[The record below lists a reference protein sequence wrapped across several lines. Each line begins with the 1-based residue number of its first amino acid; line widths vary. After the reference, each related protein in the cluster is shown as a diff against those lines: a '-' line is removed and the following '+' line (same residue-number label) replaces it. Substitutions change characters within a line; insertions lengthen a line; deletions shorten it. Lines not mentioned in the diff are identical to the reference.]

1 VSLQTVSSCRAIGLI
16 RVSTDKQ
23 AESGLGL
30 EAQQASITACAGR
43 LHLPLATVYLEGS
56 RTTGTSGSLAIAN
69 RPILLAARCESPTA
83 FERRCIPA
91 GCVAPPSNI
100 PDILGRHALPA
111 GRLAVLGATPDFHHG
126 LLEAIA
132 ALKRGDVLLVAKRD
146 RIGRD
151 AIAVAMIERLVT
163 KRGARIVSAA
173 GEGSDADGPSDVLMR
188 RLIDSFAEYERLI
201 IGARTKH
208 ALAAKRRR
216 GERTSRFA
224 PYGYAIN
231 PDGRTLD
238 TSDGE
243 QRTLAIMRARRV
255 EGCSLQG
262 IADYL
267 NRLGLP
273 TRGGA
278 PWRFQY
284 VRSILRRSVAA

>member
-1 VSLQTVSSCRAIGLI
+1 VPSCRAIGLI

-30 EAQQASITACAGR
+30 EAQQASIVACAAR
-43 LHLPLATVYLEGS
+43 MHLPLATVYLEGS

-69 RPILLAARCESPTA
+69 RP
-83 FERRCIPA
+83 
-91 GCVAPPSNI
+91 V
-100 PDILGRHALPA
+100 
-111 GRLAVLGATPDFHHG
+111 

-151 AIAVAMIERLVT
+151 VIAVAMIERLVT

-231 PDGRTLD
+231 ADGRTLD
-238 TSDGE
+238 SSDGE
-243 QRTLAIMRARRV
+243 QRTLALALRSNTATAKESRSH
-255 EGCSLQG
+255 C
-262 IADYL
+262 
-267 NRLGLP
+267 
-273 TRGGA
+273 A
-278 PWRFQY
+278 PPEY
-284 VRSILRRSVAA
+284 VRPVAVSATSPPTA